1 MVESELGLI
10 PEGWEVRTLY
20 DEIESAKGLS
30 YKGIGLSDSGIP
42 LHNLNSVYEGGGYK
56 FEGIK
61 YYTGDF
67 KEKHKTSPGD
77 IIVTNTEQ
85 GFEYRLIGFPAIIPR
100 CFGEEGIFS
109 HHIFRVR
116 PTSDSYLKRSFIY
129 YLLMTEVVRHQI
141 IAYAN
146 GTTVNMLSN
155 DGLKFP
161 KFVKPPEKLVE
172 LFDNIAQSQF
182 DLIEFYVEKNTNLRR
197 TRDLLLPKLIS
208 GELDVS
214 ELDIMIPEENA

>member
-1 MVESELGLI
+1 
-10 PEGWEVRTLY
+10 
-20 DEIESAKGLS
+20 
-30 YKGIGLSDSGIP
+30 
-42 LHNLNSVYEGGGYK
+42 
-56 FEGIK
+56 
-61 YYTGDF
+61 
-67 KEKHKTSPGD
+67 
-77 IIVTNTEQ
+77 
-85 GFEYRLIGFPAIIPR
+85 
-100 CFGEEGIFS
+100 
-109 HHIFRVR
+109 
-116 PTSDSYLKRSFIY
+116 
-129 YLLMTEVVRHQI
+129 MTEVVRHQI